1 LSKTEVDA
9 NNFLHVISDYLPE
22 NAIICSDVGQNQ
34 MCTAQTLKLD
44 YERKLLNS
52 AGYGSMGYSLPAAI
66 GASYASDKK
75 TCVLSINGDGGI
87 QMNIQELETLK
98 RDQLPVNVIILNNN
112 CLGMLRKLQEN
123 MYESRYIASVIGY
136 SVPNFS
142 AIAKAYGINYM
153 LIDSVEKY
161 ELFKDFISDKN
172 PTITEVILPQCMNNI
187 PEPGPSIE
195 KQVPKL
201 SDEEFALVKKEC
213 NF

>member
-1 LSKTEVDA
+1 
-9 NNFLHVISDYLPE
+9 LPK
-22 NAIICSDVGQNQ
+22 NAIICADVGQNQ

-44 YERKLLNS
+44 YERKLINS

-75 TCVLSINGDGGI
+75 NCVLSINGDGGI

-98 RDQLPVNVIILNNN
+98 RDNLPVNVIILNNH
-112 CLGMLRKLQEN
+112 CLGMIRKLQEN
-123 MYESRYIASVIGY
+123 MYDRRYNASINGY

-142 AIAKAYGINYM
+142 AIAKAYGINYL

-161 ELFKDFISDKN
+161 VLFKDFISDKN
-172 PTITEVILPQCMNNI
+172 PTITEVILPQNMNNI

-195 KQVPKL
+195 KQVPVL
-201 SDEEFALVKKEC
+201 SDEEFTLVKKEC
-213 NF
+213 CF